1 MTDDQQ
7 LPPGGTAPGAISDMR
22 AEAEAHLR
30 ALAGEQARL
39 RDDQWTAIRALVA
52 ERRRALVVQRTGW
65 GKSAVYFVA
74 TALLRARG
82 AGPTVI
88 VSPLLALMR
97 NQVDAAARA
106 GIHARTINSAN
117 LEEWEQV
124 HDEIRDGAVDV
135 LLVSPERLNN
145 PGFRDNVLPRLV
157 ETAGLIVIDEAHC
170 ISDWGHDFRPDYRR
184 IRTLL
189 ATLPADI
196 PVLATTATA
205 NERVTMDVAEQ
216 LSYGG
221 TTPRTPRG
229 APDGKNRHY
238 IGHADESPGPS
249 ADLAEESDGAVV
261 VLRGALDRESLRL
274 AVVSLP
280 AAAMRLAWLA
290 ANLASGALP
299 GSGIIYT
306 LTVAAAYE
314 TAAFLREQGIEV
326 TAYSGKDDQ
335 ARRLAAEDDLLA
347 NRVKALVATSALG
360 MGFDKPDLGFVVHLG
375 APQSPVAY
383 YQQIGRAGRGVE
395 RADVVLL
402 PGREDRDIWAYFAS
416 LAFPPERQ
424 VRATLETLAESGR
437 PLSTAAIEPH
447 VDLSRGR
454 LETMLKVL
462 DVDGAVTRT
471 VGGWAATGL
480 PWAYDQERYDRV
492 ARERKREQQAMLDYL
507 ATGGCRMEFLRRE
520 LDDPEATACGRC
532 DNCTGQPWAAD
543 VPDAGAQAAR
553 DRLARPGVSVEPR
566 KMWPTGMKALG
577 IDASGKI
584 PASRT
589 AEPGRALGRL
599 TDVGWGA
606 TLRALLAEG
615 APDEPVTTQLAD
627 AVVKVLAAWDWAQRP
642 VSVVT
647 MPSRSR
653 PLLVDSLGRRIAAIG
668 RLTYLGALCYATQDG
683 PGPRR
688 HNSAQRLAS
697 LWRSLAVPDEL
708 RDALKA
714 PAADGPV
721 LLVDDQIDSGW
732 TMTVA
737 AAQLRDAGAP
747 AVLPLVLATTT
758 G

>member
-7 LPPGGTAPGAISDMR
+7 LSPGGTTPRDIRSA
-22 AEAEAHLR
+22 AEAHLR
-30 ALAGEQARL
+30 ALAGEHARL
-39 RDDQWTAIRALVA
+39 RDDQWTAIRALVV

-97 NQVDAAARA
+97 NQVEAAARA

-117 LEEWEQV
+117 LEEWEQI
-124 HDEIRDGAVDV
+124 HAEIRDGAVDV

-145 PGFRDNVLPRLV
+145 PGFRDNVLPRLTQ
-157 ETAGLIVIDEAHC
+157 TAGLIVIDEAHC

-189 ATLPADI
+189 STLPADI

-205 NERVTMDVAEQ
+205 NARVTADVAEQ
-216 LSYGG
+216 LGV
-221 TTPRTPRG
+221 
-229 APDGKNRHY
+229 
-238 IGHADESPGPS
+238 
-249 ADLAEESDGAVV
+249 GAVPDAAAGGDGSGGDGTV
-261 VLRGALDRESLRL
+261 LVLRGPLDRESLRL

-280 AAAMRLAWLA
+280 AAPMRLAWLA

-314 TAAFLREQGIEV
+314 TAAFLREQGITV

-335 ARRLAAEDDLLA
+335 AQRLAAEDDLLA

-416 LAFPPERQ
+416 LAFPPEGQ
-424 VRATLETLAESGR
+424 VRATLETLSEAGR
-437 PLSTAAIEPH
+437 ALSTAAIETH

-454 LETMLKVL
+454 LESMLKVL

-471 VGGWAATGL
+471 VGGWAATGR
-480 PWAYDQERYDRV
+480 PWAYDRDRYERV

-507 ATGGCRMEFLRRE
+507 ATGGCRMEFLRSE
-520 LDDPEATACGRC
+520 LDDPAATACGRC
-532 DNCTGQPWAAD
+532 DNCTGSPWPAA
-543 VPDAGAQAAR
+543 VPEAGAQAAR
-553 DRLARPGVSVEPR
+553 DRLARPGVSVDPR
-566 KMWPTGMKALG
+566 KMWPTGMKELG

-584 PASRT
+584 PATRT

-606 TLRALLAEG
+606 TLRSLLAEG
-615 APDEPVTTQLAD
+615 AMDEPVTGQLTD
-627 AVVKVLAAWDWAQRP
+627 AVVKVLAAWDWARRP

-653 PLLVDSLGRRIAAIG
+653 PRLIGSLGQRIAEIG
-668 RLTYLGALCYATQDG
+668 KLTYLGALGYATPDG

-697 LWRSLAVPDEL
+697 LWHAIVVPEEL

-714 PAADGPV
+714 SEGPV
-721 LLVDDQIDSGW
+721 LLIDDQIDTGW

-737 AAQLRDAGAP
+737 SALLRDANAP
-747 AVLPLVLATTT
+747 AVLPLALATTT

>member
-7 LPPGGTAPGAISDMR
+7 LPPGGTAPAATSDMR
-22 AEAEAHLR
+22 AAAEEHLR
-30 ALAGEQARL
+30 ALAGSGARL

-74 TALLRARG
+74 TALLRASG

-124 HDEIRDGAVDV
+124 HAEIRDGKVDV

-145 PGFRDNVLPRLV
+145 PGFRDNVLPRLTK
-157 ETAGLIVIDEAHC
+157 TAGLIVIDEAHC

-205 NERVTMDVAEQ
+205 NERVTVDVAEQ
-216 LSYGG
+216 LG
-221 TTPRTPRG
+221 TGEDR
-229 APDGKNRHY
+229 DV
-238 IGHADESPGPS
+238 
-249 ADLAEESDGAVV
+249 L
-261 VLRGALDRESLRL
+261 VLRGPLDRESLRL
-274 AVVSLP
+274 SVVSLP
-280 AAAMRLAWLA
+280 AAPMRLAWLA
-290 ANLASGALP
+290 ANLGSGALP

-335 ARRLAAEDDLLA
+335 AQRLAAEDDLLA

-424 VRATLETLAESGR
+424 VRATLETLAEAGR
-437 PLSTAAIEPH
+437 PMSTAAIETH

-454 LETMLKVL
+454 LESMLKVL

-471 VGGWAATGL
+471 TGGWAATGQ
-480 PWAYDQERYDRV
+480 PWSYDGERYQRV
-492 ARERKREQQAMLDYL
+492 AGERSREQQAMLAYQ
-507 ATGGCRMEFLRRE
+507 ATDDCRMEFLRRE
-520 LDDPEATACGRC
+520 LDDPEAAACGRC
-532 DNCTGQPWAAD
+532 DNCTGQPRSAD
-543 VPDAGAQAAR
+543 VPADGAEAAQR
-553 DRLARPGVSVEPR
+553 QLSRPGVEVTPR
-566 KMWPTGMKALG
+566 KMWPSGMKDLG
-577 IDASGKI
+577 IDAAGKI
-584 PASRT
+584 PAARA
-589 AEPGRALGRL
+589 AEPGRALGRF
-599 TDVGWGA
+599 TDVGWGG
-606 TLRALLAEG
+606 TLRGLLADG
-615 APDEPVTTQLAD
+615 SPDGPVTKQLTD
-627 AVVKVLAAWDWAQRP
+627 AVVQVLAAWDWAQRP
-642 VSVVT
+642 MSVVT

-653 PLLVDSLGRRIAAIG
+653 PDLVTSFGERIAAIG
-668 RLTYLGALCYATQDG
+668 RLSYLGALDYTTPDG

-688 HNSAQRLAS
+688 HNSAQRLAAV
-697 LWRSLAVPDEL
+697 WRALTVPAD
-708 RDALKA
+708 LKA
-714 PAADGPV
+714 AIAASSGPV
-721 LLVDDQIDSGW
+721 LLVDDQIDTGW

-737 AAQLRDAGAP
+737 AALLRDAGAP
-747 AVLPLVLATTT
+747 AVLPLALATAA